1 VIGHYVRVKLETTSA
16 DPADRRPARSG
27 VRPGFERRL
36 PSRFRAEL
44 SGVVCV
50 LDFKVHIRV
59 PVESLR
65 AVLEEFAKS
74 AAQPVTEA
82 RVLTLPDG
90 SSFAL
95 PGKSYSELSEPAK
108 AAGMLGSTCGLMW
121 IAVDGRPAGVAGE
134 LR

>member
-1 VIGHYVRVKLETTSA
+1 M
-16 DPADRRPARSG
+16 
-27 VRPGFERRL
+27 
-36 PSRFRAEL
+36 
-44 SGVVCV
+44 

-82 RVLTLPDG
+82 TVLTLPDG

-95 PGKSYSELSEPAK
+95 PGKSYLELSEPAK

-121 IAVDGRPAGVAGE
+121 IAVDDVLRE
-134 LR
+134 LLANFDERGSPPLMGCS